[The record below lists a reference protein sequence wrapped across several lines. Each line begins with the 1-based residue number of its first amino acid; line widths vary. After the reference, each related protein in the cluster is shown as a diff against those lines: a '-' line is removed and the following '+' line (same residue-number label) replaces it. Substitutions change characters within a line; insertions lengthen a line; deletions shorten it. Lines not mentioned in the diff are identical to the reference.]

1 MTNLKQLAA
10 ILCLAIAALSLNG
23 CAAVAYLTAQ
33 IHGPEKIEA
42 KFDLP
47 KDKTTLVLV
56 DSYGSHEMAKR
67 LLTEAVSKQLRDR
80 NLVRKTVSYNDVI
93 ALRMITPEFNRLAVT
108 EIGKKLGAE
117 TVICVHI
124 SKFALKDNPAD
135 VLWHGQMEA
144 RVKVVA
150 VTEDNTSARLWPDDR
165 PAGYPIG
172 PVQRDECTDNSP
184 TYASRLTRSLSLEV
198 ADELTRLFYKHDRT
212 GIHAYGERPTD
223 AEAITQ

>member
-1 MTNLKQLAA
+1 MTSPNRLAA
-10 ILCLAIAALSLNG
+10 ALGLAAALSLNG
-23 CAAVAYLTAQ
+23 CAVIAYLTAQ

-67 LLTEAVSKQLRDR
+67 LLTEAVSKQLCDR
-80 NLVRKTVSYNDVI
+80 GLVKKTIPYNDII

-108 EIGKKLGAE
+108 EIGRKLGAE

-124 SKFALKDNPAD
+124 SKLALKDNPAD

-150 VTEDNTSARLWPDDR
+150 VTDDNDSARLWPDDR

-172 PVQRDECTDNSP
+172 PIERRESTDNSL
-184 TYASRLTRSLSLEV
+184 TYASQLTKSLSLEA

-212 GIHAYGERPTD
+212 GIHAYGDRPTD
-223 AEAITQ
+223 TEALTQ